1 MKQNKKKLLGI
12 GVSAVL
18 LLTAV
23 LRIFY
28 VNASAYQ
35 LPEQIYPTGEWA
47 PLDGDF
53 FFSEDEGTENY
64 SVRVSSAEALPY
76 AKFMERFG
84 KEEDYLAED
93 SQHDVILLKVDFKN
107 AGQEQGGVFIRDFNI
122 LNEYRSTL
130 YNTSADYM
138 KIANPSFDPS
148 QWGLSVRPNTEA
160 SLWFVY
166 TTVARADLITFLDEQ
181 DKKDALK
188 MFLNVSLY
196 PMKKTMELNIDISG
210 L

>member
-28 VNASAYQ
+28 VNAFAYQ
-35 LPEQIYPTGEWA
+35 FPEQVYPMGEWV

-84 KEEDYLAED
+84 KEKDYLAED

-107 AGQEQGGVFIRDFNI
+107 AGPEQGGVFIRDFNI

-138 KIANPSFDPS
+138 KIANPNFNPN

-166 TTVARADLITFLDEQ
+166 TTVARADLITLLDEQ
-181 DKKDALK
+181 DKKETLK

-196 PMKKTMELNIDISG
+196 PTKKTIELDIDISS

>member
-1 MKQNKKKLLGI
+1 MKQNKKKLLVI

-18 LLTAV
+18 LLAAV
-23 LRIFY
+23 IRIFY

-35 LPEQIYPTGEWA
+35 FPEQVYPMGEWA
-47 PLDGDF
+47 PLNGDF

-84 KEEDYLAED
+84 KEKDYLAED

-122 LNEYRSTL
+122 LNEYRSAL

-138 KIANPSFDPS
+138 KIANPNFDPN
-148 QWGLSVRPNTEA
+148 QWGLSVRPNTKA

-166 TTVARADLITFLDEQ
+166 TTVARADHITFLDEQ
-181 DKKDALK
+181 DKKDTLK

-196 PMKKTMELNIDISG
+196 PTKKTIELDIDISS